1 MISKDPLPYSDK
13 GFLLDRLSK
22 MCYNRGI
29 LRKGVYMSEQIQKYI
44 RFLEKQG
51 YTVLSPQETE
61 ELETFPGDICDLNLA
76 IDAMRKADAAI
87 E

>member
-1 MISKDPLPYSDK
+1 
-13 GFLLDRLSK
+13 

-29 LRKGVYMSEQIQKYI
+29 LEKGNYMNEKIQNYI

-51 YTVLSPQETE
+51 YTVLSPEE
-61 ELETFPGDICDLNLA
+61 SKELETFPGDMCDLNLA

>member
-1 MISKDPLPYSDK
+1 MLQQK
-13 GFLLDRLSK
+13 GKK
-22 MCYNRGI
+22 MTKFQAEKI
-29 LRKGVYMSEQIQKYI
+29 KTYI

-51 YTVLSPQETE
+51 YTVLSPEE
-61 ELETFPGDICDLNLA
+61 SKELETFPGDICDLNLA

>member
-1 MISKDPLPYSDK
+1 
-13 GFLLDRLSK
+13 
-22 MCYNRGI
+22 
-29 LRKGVYMSEQIQKYI
+29 MSEQIQKYI

>member
-1 MISKDPLPYSDK
+1 
-13 GFLLDRLSK
+13 
-22 MCYNRGI
+22 
-29 LRKGVYMSEQIQKYI
+29 MSEQIQKYI
-44 RFLEKQG
+44 SFLEKQG

-61 ELETFPGDICDLNLA
+61 ELETIPGDI

>member
-1 MISKDPLPYSDK
+1 
-13 GFLLDRLSK
+13 
-22 MCYNRGI
+22 MCYNKGI
-29 LRKGVYMSEQIQKYI
+29 LEKGNYMSEQIQKYI
-44 RFLEKQG
+44 SFLEKQG

-61 ELETFPGDICDLNLA
+61 ELETIPGDI